1 VETKPGGQLSTE
13 QQAVLFVDDEQNVLN
28 SLKRLL
34 HEEPWNMFFA
44 DSGDKGLEILEKEK
58 IDLVVSDVRMP
69 VMDGI
74 AFLKRVKSLYPHI
87 VRIFLSGHADHKA
100 VVQALAEG
108 SAQQLLPKPWKDE
121 ELKEVLREALKQAA
135 ELRKKSEGLQK
146 IINSLSAL
154 PSMPLTY
161 LKIKECLT
169 NVNNV
174 SVDQIADLI
183 EQDTSISAELL
194 RWANSAL
201 FGQRHQVDSVKRAV
215 LVLGL
220 DIVGGMVLSESLLG
234 SVAPR
239 AVEGFD
245 LKAFQTHSLACGIT
259 AKLLIS
265 ELPYTDTKDE
275 DRAFTAG
282 LLHDI
287 GKLIEARYLGVQFEK
302 IITTARQKKI
312 TMLKSEY
319 EILGTTHAEIGAYL
333 AEWWSLPSFI
343 VNSIRW
349 HYEPALC
356 KTDRGIIAAVHVANI
371 LVQQF
376 ELGASG
382 NYVPPDPDPGSWALF
397 NLTEEQLS
405 SMKESVLQSIV

>member
-1 VETKPGGQLSTE
+1 MTKE

-34 HEEPWNMFFA
+34 YDEPWDMFFA
-44 DSGDKGLEILEKEK
+44 DSGDKGLEVLEKEK

-74 AFLKRVKSLYPHI
+74 AFLKKVKGLYPHI
-87 VRIFLSGHADHKA
+87 VRVFLSGHADHNA

-121 ELKEVLREALKQAA
+121 ELKEVLRGALKQAA
-135 ELRKKSEGLQK
+135 ELQKKNEGLQK
-146 IINSLSAL
+146 IINSLSSL
-154 PSMPLTY
+154 PAMPHTY

-169 NVNNV
+169 NINNV
-174 SVDQIADLI
+174 SIDQIADLI

-201 FGQRHQVDSVKRAV
+201 FGQRYQVDTVKRAV

-220 DIVGGMVLSESLLG
+220 DIVGGMVLSESLFG
-234 SVAPR
+234 SVTPGA
-239 AVEGFD
+239 AQGFD
-245 LKAFQTHSLACGIT
+245 IKAFQTHSVASGLT

-265 ELPYTDTKDE
+265 ELPYTDAKDE

-287 GKLIEARYLGVQFEK
+287 GKLIEARYLGDQFKK
-302 IITTARQKKI
+302 IITSARQKNISMFKA
-312 TMLKSEY
+312 EQ
-319 EILGTTHAEIGAYL
+319 EILGTTHEEIGAYL

-343 VNSIRW
+343 VNSVRW
-349 HYEPALC
+349 HHNPALC
-356 KTDRGIIAAVHVANI
+356 KADRSIIASVHVANI

-376 ELGASG
+376 ELGGSG
-382 NYVPPDPDPGSWALF
+382 NYGPPEPDPESWALF
-397 NLTEEQLS
+397 NLTEELLAS
-405 SMKESVLQSIV
+405 IKESVLQSMV